1 MKSIWVKVETRSQ
14 DLRCKRPLEGNAFN
28 CEHFSVD
35 TFIKICCPVPFH
47 GPEKKR
53 ETDSLLKKRIQ
64 DLSGCQAASS
74 KKQLGSAGRH

>member
-1 MKSIWVKVETRSQ
+1 MNVEPRNQ
-14 DLRCKRPLEGNAFN
+14 DLRFKRPLEGNAFN
-28 CEHFSVD
+28 GEHFSMD
-35 TFIKICCPVPFH
+35 TFIRICCPVPFH

-64 DLSGCQAASS
+64 DLNGCQAASR